1 MQRGWYIVVGPAK
14 TGTTVVART
23 LLNGVMPDGF
33 SMEPASRQEL
43 EALRGAQRVAVKIIL
58 ILGGTSSPISPP
70 FARGMNRL
78 AFRRRSA

>member
-23 LLNGVMPDGF
+23 PLNRVTPDGF

-43 EALRGAQRVAVKIIL
+43 EGL
-58 ILGGTSSPISPP
+58 
-70 FARGMNRL
+70 ARGKADSR
-78 AFRRRSA
+78 